1 MAVYLHASDGEYCP
15 LMNSFDTTPEEV
27 LQEMIRSILNGNEFI
42 YFNDMGGS
50 RFHEFVIMFKRDAEV
65 RSLVYEKIALLSG
78 EGGNTAN
85 AKKLF
90 ALVLTVLSD
99 IRMHFDERRYTIL
112 ISEFFTCFG
121 LSFEKAI
128 TKIDGLDG
136 QKIEPLKQEMEFQKK
151 YVHNMQT
158 EDKFDI
164 SSWA

>member
-1 MAVYLHASDGEYCP
+1 
-15 LMNSFDTTPEEV
+15 MNSFDTTPEEV
-27 LQEMIRSILNGNEFI
+27 MREMIRSILNSNEFV
-42 YFNDMGGS
+42 FFSDMGGS

-65 RSLVYEKIALLSG
+65 RRRVYEKIASLSG
-78 EGGNTAN
+78 AGGNIAN

-99 IRMHFDERRYTIL
+99 IRMHFDERRYKL
-112 ISEFFTCFG
+112 FISEFFICFG

-128 TKIDGLDG
+128 GKIEGPEG
-136 QKIEPLKQEMEFQKK
+136 QKIELLRHEMEFQKK
-151 YVHNMQT
+151 YVHSMQR